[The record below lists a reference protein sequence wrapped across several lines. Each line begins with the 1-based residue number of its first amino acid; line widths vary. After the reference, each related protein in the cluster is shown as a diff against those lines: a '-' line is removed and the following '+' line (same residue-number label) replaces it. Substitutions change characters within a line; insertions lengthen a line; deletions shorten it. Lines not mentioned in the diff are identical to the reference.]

1 MADRQK
7 EEKRKRN
14 AEYAKRFKK
23 KKKKKAAE
31 PRPAFV
37 TFAPSAGP
45 FLAVC
50 ARCGKEA
57 ELPFRPTGSKPVYCD
72 SCYTRIRSGA
82 ITPDPVAA
90 GPATVLTVT
99 TAQEISEVRDGAE
112 ASGATRV
119 DEVSRVEISALS
131 ASE

>member
-14 AEYAKRFKK
+14 EEYAKKFKK
-23 KKKKKAAE
+23 KKKKPKKPE
-31 PRPAFV
+31 GRPLV

-50 ARCGKEA
+50 ARCQKEA

-72 SCYTRIRSGA
+72 ACYTRIRSGA
-82 ITPDPVAA
+82 VTPDPI
-90 GPATVLTVT
+90 TVVTVST
-99 TAQEISEVRDGAE
+99 
-112 ASGATRV
+112 
-119 DEVSRVEISALS
+119 VEIEVEAVALA
-131 ASE
+131 ASD

>member
-23 KKKKKAAE
+23 KKKNPKKPE
-31 PRPAFV
+31 GRPLI
-37 TFAPSAGP
+37 TFSPPAGP

-50 ARCGKEA
+50 ARCQKEA

-72 SCYTRIRSGA
+72 ACYTRIRSGA
-82 ITPDPVAA
+82 ITPEPV
-90 GPATVLTVT
+90 TVVTVT
-99 TAQEISEVRDGAE
+99 SVEFEAVAITAGD
-112 ASGATRV
+112 
-119 DEVSRVEISALS
+119 
-131 ASE
+131 